1 MAQSTLTEQETRSRH
16 ITPAI
21 QDAGWPKKRV
31 REGYNFTDGRI
42 ITRRTREEYRRGK
55 KKEVDYLLFYKPNIP
70 LAVVEAKKRSKPLGS
85 GMQQGL
91 DYAEALEH
99 ARDLDVP
106 FVYST
111 NGKAFLE
118 HDRTVTDGER
128 EQRLALDQFP
138 SPEELWRRYR
148 QWRGLE
154 EDHDDLVLQDYHKE
168 IDGKTPRYYQ
178 RVAVNRAVEQI
189 AKGQDRLLL
198 VMATGTGKTYT
209 AFQIIW
215 RLWKAGQMGR
225 VLFLADRN
233 ILVDQAMTNDFRPFG
248 EHMTKIQNHEP
259 EKAYEIYMALYQAV
273 TGGDTYDDIY
283 TDYSRD
289 FFDLVVVD
297 ECHRGSARA
306 NSEWR
311 KILDHFSPAV
321 QIGMT
326 ATPKETED
334 VSNQHYFGTPTYE
347 YTLKQGINDGFL
359 APYRVVRVGLDRD
372 LEGYRPEQGKRD
384 RYGEEIEDREYTTRD
399 FDRNLVLSERTKR
412 VAETITEYL
421 ESTDPYAKT
430 IVFCEDIE
438 HAERMRQALVNE
450 NPERVDEDSRYVMRI
465 TGDSDEGKRELDN
478 FIDPESRYPVIAT
491 TSQMLSTGVDA
502 QTCELIVL
510 DQNIQSA
517 TNFKQIIGRG
527 TRIREE
533 YDKVSFTIMDFRE
546 ASRRFADPDFDGTP
560 EQVYEPGEDDSP
572 VPPEPGGDG
581 QPTGEGELSDDDL
594 DDITSGELEDDGGR
608 SRKYYVDDVEVEV
621 INERVQYY
629 TPEGDLVTE
638 SLTDYT
644 RKNVRDEYASLDD
657 FLQRWNRADRKQ
669 AVIDELE
676 ERGVFIEE
684 LRQEV
689 DKDLDPFDL
698 ICHVAFD
705 QEPLTRRERARKVR
719 ESDYF
724 EEYGDEA
731 REVLDA
737 LLEKYADEGIENI
750 EQGEVLGVDPLTQFG
765 RPFEIIQRFGGK
777 DAFENAVRELE
788 ERLYEMA

>member
-1 MAQSTLTEQETRSRH
+1 MGQLTEQETRSRH

-21 QDAGWPKKRV
+21 KDAGWPVKRI
-31 REGYNFTDGRI
+31 REEYSFTDGRI
-42 ITRRTREEYRRGK
+42 VTRRTRGEYRRSGQK
-55 KKEVDYLLFYKPNIP
+55 KVDYLLFYKPNIP
-70 LAVVEAKKRSKPLGS
+70 LAVVEAKKRTKPLGS

-91 DYAEALEH
+91 DYADALEH

-106 FVYST
+106 FVYSS

-118 HDRTVTDGER
+118 HDRTETGGER
-128 EQRLALDQFP
+128 ERRIPLDQFP
-138 SPEELWRRYR
+138 SPDELWHRYR
-148 QWRGLE
+148 QWKGLDE
-154 EDHDDLVLQDYHKE
+154 EDEDVVLQDYYKE
-168 IDGKTPRYYQ
+168 VDGKTPRYYQ
-178 RVAVNRAVEQI
+178 RVAVNRAVERI

-215 RLWKAGQMGR
+215 RLWKSGQMSR

-233 ILVDQAMTNDFRPFG
+233 ILVDQAITNDFRPFG
-248 EHMTKIQNHEP
+248 ERMTKIRNHEP

-283 TDYSRD
+283 TEYSKD
-289 FFDLVVVD
+289 FFDLVIVD
-297 ECHRGSARA
+297 ECHRGSAKA

-311 KILDHFSPAV
+311 DILEYFEPAV

-334 VSNQHYFGTPTYE
+334 VSNRYYFGDPVYE

-372 LEGYRPEQGKRD
+372 LEGYRPEKGKRD
-384 RYGEEIEDREYTTRD
+384 RHGREIEDREYTRTD
-399 FDRNLVLSERTKR
+399 FDRDLVLSERTKR
-412 VAETITEYL
+412 VAEKITEYL
-421 ESTDPYAKT
+421 EETDPYSKT

-491 TSQMLSTGVDA
+491 TSQMLSTGVDV

-510 DQNIQSA
+510 DRNIRST

-533 YDKVSFTIMDFRE
+533 FDKVSFTIMDFRGVT
-546 ASRRFADPDFDGTP
+546 RHFADPEFDGTP
-560 EQVYEPGEDDSP
+560 EQEYEPGPDDSP
-572 VPPEPGGDG
+572 VPPDDENVSTDGEP
-581 QPTGEGELSDDDL
+581 PEDDL
-594 DDITSGELEDDGGR
+594 DEITADDDDGERG
-608 SRKYYVDDVEVEV
+608 RKYYVDDVEVEV
-621 INERVQYY
+621 VNERVKYY

-644 RKNVRDEYASLDD
+644 RRNVREQFASLDD

-676 ERGVFIEE
+676 AQGVFIDE

-705 QEPLTRRERARKVR
+705 AEPLTRSERAEKVR

-724 EEYGDEA
+724 DQYGEEA

-737 LLEKYADEGIENI
+737 LLDKYADEGIENI
-750 EQGEVLGVDPLTQFG
+750 EQKKVLKVDPLNQFG
-765 RPFEIIQRFGGK
+765 GPVEIVQRFGGA
-777 DAFENAVRELE
+777 DRFDGAVRELE
-788 ERLYEMA
+788 DQLYQMA